1 MRAGKMG
8 SFLSWAVSTR
18 ILRGPLGQSTASRS
32 EETTAEIIQ
41 TGAVNQD
48 KDAGGN
54 FHVFILNLLVSQRHT
69 FTSVT
74 TYKHEL

>member
-32 EETTAEIIQ
+32 EETTEETIQ
-41 TGAVNQD
+41 TVPLTTGIEALKPVN
-48 KDAGGN
+48 
-54 FHVFILNLLVSQRHT
+54 R
-69 FTSVT
+69 
-74 TYKHEL
+74 

>member
-48 KDAGGN
+48 KDAGGSKLAVASEETRGTN
-54 FHVFILNLLVSQRHT
+54 
-69 FTSVT
+69 TSGC
-74 TYKHEL
+74 

>member
-32 EETTAEIIQ
+32 EESTEETIQ
-41 TGAVNQD
+41 TGFKGLLRPGQQVQL
-48 KDAGGN
+48 
-54 FHVFILNLLVSQRHT
+54 FI
-69 FTSVT
+69 
-74 TYKHEL
+74 